1 MVRKIFFCSE
11 FPVIPEKWWRKE
23 EEEKQLR
30 SILLF
35 KHKCNKCF
43 FDYLNLSFILI
54 YTLDAIKNNS
64 FELNKN
70 FISKTFNSNFQET
83 YIRFDYRP
91 GSGRGY
97 APPGQGNSSST
108 SMS

>member
-70 FISKTFNSNFQET
+70 LFRKHSIRTFKRHTFDSIIDQAQEGGMHHLGRE
-83 YIRFDYRP
+83 IVLVRP
-91 GSGRGY
+91 
-97 APPGQGNSSST
+97 
-108 SMS
+108 